1 MMMSQKDLIQILQA
15 DMEARGDKMLSVW
28 VWDREGFNGANGLD
42 MIETQWTAALPD
54 IDELAQRLVTG
65 EDAKIAYAAVL
76 EEVGYEE

>member
-42 MIETQWTAALPD
+42 MIETQWAAALPD

>member
-42 MIETQWTAALPD
+42 MIETQWDAALPD

>member
-42 MIETQWTAALPD
+42 MIETQWVAALPD

>member
-42 MIETQWTAALPD
+42 MIETQWDAALPD

-76 EEVGYEE
+76 EEAGYEE

>member
-15 DMEARGDKMLSVW
+15 DMEARGDKMLTVW

-42 MIETQWTAALPD
+42 MIETQWDAALPD

>member
-42 MIETQWTAALPD
+42 MIETQWDAALPD

-76 EEVGYEE
+76 EEVGYEQ

>member
-1 MMMSQKDLIQILQA
+1 
-15 DMEARGDKMLSVW
+15 MLSVW

-42 MIETQWTAALPD
+42 MIETQWDAALPD